1 MLAVGT
7 TVRDST
13 AQPTIRVSTAST
25 HGDAKDPPN
34 ACSHCQIQTQRDLA
48 SCAKCLSVKYCS
60 VECQRAAWPAHK
72 AHCAALARLRS
83 GGTPART
90 TRTGAAAAAKRVDAA
105 MVTKLDDALRRVG
118 AADDNSYAMTAKE
131 MNILSDANEILV
143 ANAGKTDAVARLHVF
158 RKVAAVLEGFPAE
171 RVLEGELMHT
181 IPEHGCPPMSGVDVL
196 VKIAVVNGG
205 IDGMLL
211 DLKRWKACL
220 AHTCD
225 ISLPFAESCAEF
237 CDCHDEICGEED
249 CNSSSLAFVMGDVH
263 TSPYTD
269 LCLHR
274 TKSLRRKLQC
284 LMELERDHEALAT
297 AEALAEFLGQELSE
311 DLVAPQLARLRP
323 ALAARTHFVALDT
336 ASDEATTAALK
347 QLRAAE
353 AIVEVCG
360 ASLLL
365 ESILDDNALLA
376 FINLNGSAFEQRAAG
391 LAPAEEQ
398 GGSKSDGVKNDK
410 AARHVAAAKS
420 SKKGKAKL
428 SAAQETSQQATKRMA
443 QMSAAKKKVEEQL
456 FYKKAEYDA
465 MKISLA
471 SDEKADLLQAKADAL
486 LASGDLLGYANASKA
501 VDARQAALHNLAWR
515 NAVSARAA
523 EQTAACAS
531 EAAADRPTLHD
542 QVEILPG
549 ASGAAAGTVAKIVRV
564 AMGSGW
570 YQLSG
575 HSDHWFSELEVR
587 RIKAAPPPP
596 QQQATFRL
604 LDPTLTYAQCAAA
617 GLVGVA
623 SQTVCCRHVLS
634 ACSPELGLGWLAPAV
649 GAMRDNAEQKGGANE
664 LAACNCPTCLRV
676 LRLEETRSSSSARV
690 NAQDTALGKILAKLY
705 RKRTLKL
712 HPDKIKRERTKQEE
726 EQLERLQ
733 EAHEVFSDPARRR
746 AYTQAP
752 THCAWQREDA
762 AQQRMAK
769 VQRAAD
775 LSEKAKKTGRKK
787 DAEAYVLAARD
798 ANSHLKRLT
807 GGQPNRTALPK
818 LVSLKSVKQRQ
829 SDGAPAFVVGL
840 EWLAADVGGAGSF
853 PVEHYSVELQRWH
866 SADEGLAASGVWDKC
881 GTPLH
886 AAWSSEQ
893 PLPEGQYLFRV
904 CGVNT
909 NGSGE
914 WSQAAAVDL
923 DVSCHASVV
932 AETLATARR
941 EMRRQ
946 RMAAAR
952 VVLAD
957 ALWDF
962 RHRQSLGRLRN
973 ANARAAMA
981 TELRVALKPWH
992 QKGGTIKAATTEDA
1006 APTAEA
1012 AAALRDMAAKATQ
1025 LVQRRARRGDIRQM
1039 VTDALADEA
1048 LAASFGVRLTSMV
1061 EAEAETSQSE
1071 ASGSAS
1077 SDGAAFSTAECN
1089 ELFQYVMRMAGKK
1102 AAGKK
1107 AADKKASGIAW
1118 RSHGGCML
1126 PVARALAAGELQFSP
1141 KAKAELRACT
1151 AALVAQADTAA
1162 AAAADDE
1169 AQQAKMVAVF
1179 KAQQA
1184 SERAADAAAIMW
1196 LQQERAELA
1205 AQANAVAAAA
1215 AADAVAQQAKMV
1227 AAFEAQEQDQ
1237 ANAVAAAAAEASV
1250 AQANA
1255 ATAAAAAAVAA
1266 SATMVQ
1272 PQRSDEEARVA
1283 HWTDAAP
1290 WVPPPVEPA
1299 AAKHAAEMVLA
1310 SAAALSNQTA
1320 AYAAPM
1326 PAACSANSETLRKR
1340 RQRKAAK
1347 QATKTPAAIPP
1358 TPTPSKG
1365 SDFGTAPRLTAR
1377 AETPAAL
1384 LRGTV
1389 PSMERGIASN
1399 PCKCGLCFE
1408 RMSGVRGPDETRDRR
1423 PAVLVCQHTFCRSC
1437 LQLLGEQMRGKAVVC
1452 PACDQVTVCNHGTS
1466 ALPCSALTLELL
1478 QFVEQQEQRIASLE
1492 QQLMRSRLVH
1502 SELAC
1507 PQQQMPPQQQMQ
1519 GMSYYE

>member
-1 MLAVGT
+1 MSAAAAAT
-7 TVRDST
+7 ST
-13 AQPTIRVSTAST
+13 PFKG
-25 HGDAKDPPN
+25 GDVKDPPN

-60 VECQRAAWPAHK
+60 VECQRTAWPAHK

-90 TRTGAAAAAKRVDAA
+90 TRVGAAVAAKRVDAA
-105 MVTKLDDALRRVG
+105 MMANFDDALCHACHSAG
-118 AADDNSYAMTAKE
+118 GDKDAFLLLWADSCAMTAKE
-131 MNILSDANEILV
+131 MNILNDANEILV
-143 ANAGKTDAVARLHVF
+143 ANADKTDAVARLHAY

-171 RVLEGELMHT
+171 RVLEGEMMYT
-181 IPEHGCPPMSGVDVL
+181 IREHGCPPMSGVDVL
-196 VKIAVVNGG
+196 VKIAGVNVAIGEA
-205 IDGMLL
+205 LL
-211 DLKRWKACL
+211 HLKQWKACL

-225 ISLPFAESCAEF
+225 ISLPFAASCAEF
-237 CDCHDEICGEED
+237 CGCHAAEWDEED
-249 CNSSSLAFVMGDVH
+249 CNLSSLAFVMGDVD
-263 TSPYTD
+263 TSPYVA
-269 LCLHR
+269 LGLHR
-274 TKSLRRKLQC
+274 ITSLLRKLQC

-297 AEALAEFLGQELSE
+297 AEFVSQELSE

-376 FINLNGSAFEQRAAG
+376 FINLKEQRAAG
-391 LAPAEEQ
+391 LATAEEQ
-398 GGSKSDGVKNDK
+398 GGSKRENVKNVK
-410 AARHVAAAKS
+410 AACQIATAKS

-428 SAAQETSQQATKRMA
+428 SAAQGASQQATKRMA

-456 FYKKAEYDA
+456 FYKQAEYDA

-471 SDEKADLLQAKADAL
+471 SDEKADKLQAKADAL
-486 LASGDLLGYANASKA
+486 LASGDLLGYAKTSKA
-501 VDARQAALHNLAWR
+501 VDARQAALRNLAWR

-523 EQTAACAS
+523 EQAAACAS

-549 ASGAAAGTVAKIVRV
+549 VSGAAAGTVAKIVRV
-564 AMGSGW
+564 GVAASDRSGW
-570 YQLSG
+570 YRLSG
-575 HSDHWFSELEVR
+575 HSDRWFSELEVR
-587 RIKAAPPPP
+587 RFKAALPPP
-596 QQQATFRL
+596 QQQTTFRL

-634 ACSPELGLGWLAPAV
+634 ACSPEIGLGWLAPAV

-676 LRLEETRSSSSARV
+676 LRLEETRFSASARV
-690 NAQDTALGKILAKLY
+690 NAQDAALGKILAKLY

-752 THCAWQREDA
+752 AHCAWQREDA

-829 SDGAPAFVVGL
+829 LDEAPAFVVGL

-886 AAWSSEQ
+886 TAWSSE

-981 TELRVALKPWH
+981 TELRVALKPWR
-992 QKGGTIKAATTEDA
+992 QKGGTIKAATAEDA

-1012 AAALRDMAAKATQ
+1012 AAALRDMEAKATQ

-1077 SDGAAFSTAECN
+1077 SDGVAFSTAECN
-1089 ELFQYVMRMAGKK
+1089 ELFQYVMRMAGKGSSTTGGRR
-1102 AAGKK
+1102 ASQRKK
-1107 AADKKASGIAW
+1107 VADKKASGIAW
-1118 RSHGGCML
+1118 RSHGGRML
-1126 PVARALAAGELQFSP
+1126 SVVRALAAGGLQFSP
-1141 KAKAELRACT
+1141 KAKAELCT
-1151 AALVAQADTAA
+1151 CAAALLAQADTAA
-1162 AAAADDE
+1162 AAAADEE
-1169 AQQAKMVAVF
+1169 AQQAKMVAAF
-1179 KAQQA
+1179 EAQQA

-1196 LQQERAELA
+1196 LRQERAEEA
-1205 AQANAVAAAA
+1205 AQANAVAVAA
-1215 AADAVAQQAKMV
+1215 AADEVAQQAKMV
-1227 AAFEAQEQDQ
+1227 AAFEAQEQEQEQEQ
-1237 ANAVAAAAAEASV
+1237 ANVGAAAAAEASV
-1250 AQANA
+1250 VQAN
-1255 ATAAAAAAVAA
+1255 ATAAAAAAAAAA

-1290 WVPPPVEPA
+1290 WVPPSVEPA
-1299 AAKHAAEMVLA
+1299 
-1310 SAAALSNQTA
+1310 
-1320 AYAAPM
+1320 
-1326 PAACSANSETLRKR
+1326 
-1340 RQRKAAK
+1340 
-1347 QATKTPAAIPP
+1347 IPP
-1358 TPTPSKG
+1358 LTPTPSKG
-1365 SDFGTAPRLTAR
+1365 SDFATALHLTRLVPVLQ
-1377 AETPAAL
+1377 TPAAL

-1389 PSMERGIASN
+1389 PSMERGMAAAPN

-1408 RMSGVRGPDETRDRR
+1408 RMSGVQRADETRDRR
-1423 PAVLVCQHTFCRSC
+1423 PAVLACQHTFCRSC

-1478 QFVEQQEQRIASLE
+1478 QFVGQQEQRIASLE
-1492 QQLMRSRLVH
+1492 QQLMRSRLMH

-1507 PQQQMPPQQQMQ
+1507 AQQQMPPQQQLQMQ
-1519 GMSYYE
+1519 SIAYDE